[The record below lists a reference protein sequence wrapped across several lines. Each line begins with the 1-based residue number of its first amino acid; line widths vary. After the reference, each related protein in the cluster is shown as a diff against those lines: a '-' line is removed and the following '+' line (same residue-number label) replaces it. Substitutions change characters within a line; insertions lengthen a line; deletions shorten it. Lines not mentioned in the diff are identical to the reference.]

1 MDRDQARVSLLV
13 VGVLLTGTVIAVLAA
28 SRAAGDTS
36 AEPGL
41 AGSMGT
47 AYRVDAA
54 TAPQKL
60 TPVVHRRVLAS
71 LGNSVFDP
79 NRPACTGQCGGAG
92 QPYTGRG
99 CVRAYQC
106 RG

>member
-13 VGVLLTGTVIAVLAA
+13 VGVLLTGTLIAVLAA
-28 SRAAGDTS
+28 SLAAGDT
-36 AEPGL
+36 AAGL

-79 NRPACTGQCGGAG
+79 NRPACIRQCGAAG
-92 QPYTGRG
+92 QPYTGQG

-106 RG
+106 GG